1 MGRKRRI
8 RRSDEDQIEF
18 RRVKAQKTQE
28 TLRFWRFFAATLSML
43 TVLTTTA
50 YRQEAEAIAIKL
62 VEAKLA
68 ACVQIVPQITSVYFW
83 EGKIEKENEQ
93 LLLIKT
99 TEEKYAAVEQFIK
112 ENHSYEVPEIVAVRS
127 ENVSGSYRVWL
138 EGVVNG

>member
-1 MGRKRRI
+1 
-8 RRSDEDQIEF
+8 
-18 RRVKAQKTQE
+18 
-28 TLRFWRFFAATLSML
+28 ML

-127 ENVSGSYRVWL
+127 ANVSGSYRVWL